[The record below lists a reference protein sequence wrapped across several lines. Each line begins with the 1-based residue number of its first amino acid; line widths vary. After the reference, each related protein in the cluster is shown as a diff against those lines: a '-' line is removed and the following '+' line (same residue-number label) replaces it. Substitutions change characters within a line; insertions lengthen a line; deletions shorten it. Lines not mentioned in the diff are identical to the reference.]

1 MAMRIAA
8 VEKRLDN
15 LKTKVVSQQ
24 ELTDVQDVIKPIL
37 AQLLKT
43 VKNVEERSNDLDKSM
58 RKRMADVETTLGMLF
73 FFFFRA
79 HALTTR
85 RVAGLSSPPPSSFTE
100 PYVEWTVARMT
111 RSMMRMAL
119 APILFPVR
127 TFIVF
132 FVFFLRRSAEGSN
145 DGNNPPSAHQ
155 TDIQFTDQSP
165 AR

>member
-58 RKRMADVETTLGMLF
+58 RKRMADVETTLGMF
-73 FFFFRA
+73 FF
-79 HALTTR
+79 
-85 RVAGLSSPPPSSFTE
+85 VSF
-100 PYVEWTVARMT
+100 VRM
-111 RSMMRMAL
+111 
-119 APILFPVR
+119 
-127 TFIVF
+127 
-132 FVFFLRRSAEGSN
+132 
-145 DGNNPPSAHQ
+145 H
-155 TDIQFTDQSP
+155 
-165 AR
+165 